1 MELDGQRRSLKERQR
16 QEREDLIL
24 QAAEDVL
31 AEKGYHDTS
40 MDEIA
45 GRVGVAKGT
54 VYLHFASKGDLV
66 VALIEREMQKLLQF
80 VEQTVSLQMSAR
92 ARLEN
97 ILQGLYRGMLGKRVR
112 LLVALYARP
121 DVRKDFPKDK
131 EHLHAIWHQLTAHI
145 AMLLEE
151 GKAAGEFD
159 ASLPMPVLLGTFFN
173 LLSPWGYERLVLGEQ
188 IAPEELVKHLAHIY
202 FEGITALGDRLDAR
216 L

>member
-1 MELDGQRRSLKERQR
+1 MEEIEGKRPSLKERQR

-24 QAAEDVL
+24 KEAEEVL

-45 GRVGVAKGT
+45 ARVGVAKGT

-80 VEQTVSLQMSAR
+80 VEQTIALPLSAR

-97 ILQGLYRGMLGKRVR
+97 ILQGLYRGLLGKRVR
-112 LLVALYARP
+112 LLVALYASP
-121 DVRKDFPKDK
+121 DVRKDFPKNK
-131 EHLHAIWHQLTAHI
+131 EHLHAIWHQLSGRI
-145 AMLLEE
+145 ATLLEE
-151 GKAAGEFD
+151 GKASGEFD
-159 ASLPMPVLLGTFFN
+159 PSLPMPVLLGTFFN

-188 IAPEELVKHLAHIY
+188 VAPEELVKHLAHIY
-202 FEGITALGDRLDAR
+202 FEGISA
-216 L
+216 